1 MNKRTTK
8 ALILAA
14 GQGSRLRP
22 FTQSAPKAMV
32 PFADVPLLDYQL
44 AVLRHCGIEQIAVVT
59 GYCAE
64 TLAAYPLPRFYNAE
78 HLSTNMVYSLFCAE
92 DFMAG
97 NEDLLICYSDIL
109 YQPQLIEQLLA
120 TEADAAV
127 VADLNWYKLWRC
139 RMDDPLSDAESF
151 KVKEGYLLELGKKAS
166 SLDDIS
172 AQYTGLIKISARRLA
187 DFIQCYRSLPE
198 DGLYDGK
205 TKHQMFMT
213 SLLQL
218 MIEQGWR
225 IKPAYCEGGW
235 LEIDTVSDLNHYQ
248 QMEAEGRLFSELALD
263 IPMLKNLVLQGK
275 ASLYQD

>member
-1 MNKRTTK
+1 MNTIKTK

-22 FTQSAPKAMV
+22 FTQFAPKAMV

-64 TLAAYPLPRFYNAE
+64 ALAAYPLPQFYNPE
-78 HLSTNMVYSLFCAE
+78 HLRTNMVYSLFCAE

-97 NEDLLICYSDIL
+97 TDDLLICYSDIL

-127 VADLNWYKLWRC
+127 VADLDWFKLWSC

-151 KVKEGYLLELGKKAS
+151 KVTEGYLQELGKKAS
-166 SLDDIS
+166 SLDEIC
-172 AQYTGLIKISARRLA
+172 AQYTGLIKISAKRIA
-187 DFIQCYRSLPE
+187 DFIQYYRSLPE
-198 DGLYDGK
+198 GGLYDGK
-205 TKHQMFMT
+205 TKPQMFMT

-218 MIEQGWR
+218 MIELGWR
-225 IKPAYCEGGW
+225 IKPAYCKGGW

-248 QMEAEGRLFSELALD
+248 QMEAEGRLQKELALD
-263 IPMLKNLVLQGK
+263 IPMLKNLLLQGK
-275 ASLYQD
+275 TSLYQD